1 MNYLA
6 ENEILVENIRRL
18 CRNAGISLTILEE
31 RLGFGNGA
39 IGKWAKSQK
48 RPNHERV
55 VAVASFFGETIDSLR
70 QNAEET
76 KKEPTTP
83 KGSELDDLDIQIMK
97 IVRNLGQGEKQ
108 TLLAGLRTTIANRGS
123 NQ

>member
-1 MNYLA
+1 MSYLA

-18 CRNAGISLTILEE
+18 CRNGGISLTILEE

-48 RPNHERV
+48 RPNHDRV
-55 VAVASFFGETIDSLR
+55 VAVASYFGVSIDSLR
-70 QNAEET
+70 QNPEET

-83 KGSELDDLDIQIMK
+83 KGSELDDLDIQIMR
-97 IVRNLGQGEKQ
+97 IVRNLSRAEKM
-108 TLLAGLRTTIANRGS
+108 TLLAGLQTTIANRGS
-123 NQ
+123 SQ